1 MKKLFYIFFVLVLA
15 SCQKETGDGGNDPN
29 AGGQKPKLGTT
40 WVFTYYTYYIS
51 GGLATSKTITWKA
64 VGEET
69 LGGEKWLKINETGVD
84 TTVYYLREKSDGLY
98 QYVNGSANLLCK
110 EPAAA
115 GQTYSSFNA
124 GGMEDFTVISAG
136 QPLTTSLGELK
147 SNMYEGRKTGNLIDE
162 FWYNPNHW
170 LIRHILYRKYPSGV
184 DYYKYS
190 ARYIQS
196 ITY

>member
-1 MKKLFYIFFVLVLA
+1 MKKWLFILSVCALA
-15 SCQKETGDGGNDPN
+15 SCQKESGGGGDNGGNS
-29 AGGQKPKLGTT
+29 GQKPKLGTT
-40 WVFTYYTYYIS
+40 WIFTYYTFYTN
-51 GGLATSKTITWKA
+51 GGLAGSKTITWKA
-64 VGEET
+64 VAEET

-84 TTVYYLREKSDGLY
+84 TTVYYLREKTDGLY
-98 QYVNGSANLLCK
+98 QYANGSANLFCK

-115 GQTYSSFNA
+115 GQTYSSYNA

-136 QPLTTSLGELK
+136 VPLSTSLGDLK
-147 SNMYEGRKTGNLIDE
+147 SNMYEGRKSGNLIDE
-162 FWYNPNHW
+162 IWYNPNHW
-170 LIRHILYRKYPSGV
+170 LIRHIVYRKYPNGV